1 MDIAGVRSGVHFFKK
16 NFENIL
22 LSYDNFVI
30 YLNLKSLVGSGID
43 GLSFK
48 DTFENGAR
56 APRDELIHVS
66 ININR
71 YRRGLETCLQA

>member
-1 MDIAGVRSGVHFFKK
+1 MDIAGVRSRVYFFRN

-22 LSYDNFVI
+22 LCYNNFVI
-30 YLNLKSLVGSGID
+30 YLNLKSLTGTGID

-66 ININR
+66 IDIKIREFFIENK
-71 YRRGLETCLQA
+71 